1 MRANTSELEA
11 CSMPS
16 PATVVNELL
25 AQQAAEIATLRAKL
39 ESTQIHA
46 NNIRADLGAVQEK
59 SSAEIISLRT
69 ELSELKMQHL
79 DCISTMK
86 KGQDTEPSELER
98 ALSKLEEQ
106 LDAERSEKKRELRE
120 TVEKTELEAVKL
132 RDAAVIQAEV
142 KKNPEVD
149 VQKLAARI
157 HGRELHMKHLESEG
171 VQLIKESSTSEPPSL
186 MSLLKSGAPPFDIF
200 KGTFSPYGTTKKHIT
215 NDMYL
220 LNSEDFMWCQAPY
233 SGYLFRPKLV
243 NSPSI
248 FIRPVNWGL
257 CSHKDAA
264 ELFCKSGNGILG
276 DDLWYTGSYIIDQPE
291 ELSAEAFELLSEEI
305 QKNIVEISFSW
316 DLPHEETRAMYLR
329 GESTVLAYPVLRVGY
344 NANLKHLGWRY
355 TFYPDIRHK
364 TFVERKGFTGSS
376 LGALDKCPHGQALLG
391 RNMSQY
397 QISLHMHRPHQ
408 LCGSNTDV

>member
-1 MRANTSELEA
+1 
-11 CSMPS
+11 MPS

-39 ESTQIHA
+39 ESTQRENERLRGEEHNASMSNILEAVKDLKLSQEIHA
-46 NNIRADLGAVQEK
+46 NHIRADLGAVQEK

-69 ELSELKMQHL
+69 ELSKLKMQHL

-106 LDAERSEKKRELRE
+106 LDAERSEKKREVQE
-120 TVEKTELEAVKL
+120 TVEKLQTLVNVQTELEAVKSERDQLRMQL

-142 KKNPEVD
+142 KNNPEVD

-171 VQLIKESSTSEPPSL
+171 VQLIKESSTSKPPSL

-200 KGTFSPYGTTKKHIT
+200 KETFSPYGTTQKFYQHIT

-243 NSPSI
+243 NTPSI
-248 FIRPVNWGL
+248 SIRPVNWGL
-257 CSHKDAA
+257 CSHKGAA

-291 ELSAEAFELLSEEI
+291 ELSADAFELLSEEI

-344 NANLKHLGWRY
+344 NANLKHLVKSPQ
-355 TFYPDIRHK
+355 TTNP
-364 TFVERKGFTGSS
+364 
-376 LGALDKCPHGQALLG
+376 
-391 RNMSQY
+391 
-397 QISLHMHRPHQ
+397 
-408 LCGSNTDV
+408 